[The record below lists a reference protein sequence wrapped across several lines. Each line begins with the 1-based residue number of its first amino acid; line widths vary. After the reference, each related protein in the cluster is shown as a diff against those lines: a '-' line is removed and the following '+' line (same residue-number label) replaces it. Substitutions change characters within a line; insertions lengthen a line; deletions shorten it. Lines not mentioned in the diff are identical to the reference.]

1 MTDAVKLY
9 STRDAGKKWAARD
22 LPSCID
28 LKRSAG
34 TVEFVDERQGVYVQ
48 GECITKT
55 SDGGETW
62 GPLGLQP
69 KRGSLVYAADFDT
82 SLQKGFVAG
91 CICVPQLATEGVP
104 NFALAIS
111 RARRE
116 ALRQFSLPRME
127 EEVGRIRCCHLRRQD
142 RVSRSECEDRRDI
155 RSCFSPEWH
164 FRSPDMGQTWVAVRF
179 DPKCNRPTFP
189 EEFENRPV
197 TMASPAETTV
207 GCRTAMVI
215 YFEHW
220 TEEEPGARS
229 NRPTPVATYSG
240 K

>member
-1 MTDAVKLY
+1 MRQLFLLLLTSAGAASGSHAGYVHVLTLVNGHGGSRIFALDAEHVWVTDAVKLY

-104 NFALAIS
+104 NFALCDQQGKERGAATVFITSDGGGSWQNSMLPSSPS
-111 RARRE
+111 R
-116 ALRQFSLPRME
+116 PRFA
-127 EEVGRIRCCHLRRQD
+127 Q
-142 RVSRSECEDRRDI
+142 
-155 RSCFSPEWH
+155 
-164 FRSPDMGQTWVAVRF
+164 
-179 DPKCNRPTFP
+179 
-189 EEFENRPV
+189 
-197 TMASPAETTV
+197 
-207 GCRTAMVI
+207 
-215 YFEHW
+215 
-220 TEEEPGARS
+220 
-229 NRPTPVATYSG
+229 
-240 K
+240 